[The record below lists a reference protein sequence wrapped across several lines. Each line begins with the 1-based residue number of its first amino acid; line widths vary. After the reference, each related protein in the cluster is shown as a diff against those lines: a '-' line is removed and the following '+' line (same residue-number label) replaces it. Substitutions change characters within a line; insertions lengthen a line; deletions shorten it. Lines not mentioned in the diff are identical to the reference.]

1 MADVPLVASRR
12 ARACAPPRPG
22 RGALAVLARNFR
34 VWRKLTVPS
43 LLGNFADPLLYILG
57 LGLGLGR
64 LVGSVDGLSYVG
76 FLASG
81 VVCSSAMTT
90 ASFEGMYSAYTR
102 MAVQRTWDGMLV
114 APLSVDDV
122 VAGEALWAACKA
134 LISASAILVVAA
146 ALGVA
151 TLPGALYALGVAALV
166 GLTYGSLALV
176 MTALAP
182 SYDFFMYYFTLFVTP
197 TVLASGV
204 FFPLEGQPQWF
215 TTLSSALPLA
225 HAVALARP
233 WLTGTSPQD
242 APLHLAVLVLSALLT
257 YALAAYAI
265 RRRLAR

>member
-1 MADVPLVASRR
+1 MAEISVAI
-12 ARACAPPRPG
+12 ARPARWRLPRPG

-57 LGLGLGR
+57 LGYGLGR
-64 LVGSVDGLSYVG
+64 LVGEVDGLSYVA

-102 MAVQRTWDGMLV
+102 MAVQRTWDAMLV

-134 LISASAILVVAA
+134 LISAVAIMLVAA
-146 ALGVA
+146 ALGVGA
-151 TLPGALYALGVAALV
+151 FPGAAFALATAALV
-166 GLTYGSLALV
+166 GFTYGSMALV

-182 SYDFFMYYFTLFVTP
+182 SYDFFMYYFTLFITP

-204 FFPLEGQPQWF
+204 FFPLAGQPDWF
-215 TTLSSALPLA
+215 IAAAHVLPLT
-225 HAVALARP
+225 HAVALVRP
-233 WLTGTSPQD
+233 WLAGAVPEQV
-242 APLHLAVLVLSALLT
+242 ALHLAVLVVAAVGA
-257 YALAAYAI
+257 YVVAAYAI
-265 RRRLAR
+265 RRRLER